1 MVELL
6 PQAVANGLLLGG
18 IYALVALGFSLV
30 WGVMNIINVAH
41 GAFVMLGAYATYF
54 LFTNFGLDPLI
65 GGLGAF
71 AVMFVLGYLLQTF
84 ILNLIVRA
92 PIFNTLI
99 LTFGLNLL
107 IVNLALIAFTGDFRS
122 IVTDYSGDGLQLVG
136 IILPYS
142 RLAALG
148 VALLASFLVFQFMDR
163 TRIGNAIRATRMDL
177 EAAELIGVRPG
188 RIYALTFAIGAG
200 LAGLAGALI
209 VATAPITPVMGLTY
223 TGKAFVVAA
232 LGGLGNMYG
241 ALLGGLVLGL
251 AETVGA
257 IYLGPGLQ
265 DAIGYIVLVAV
276 LILRP
281 QGIAGRA
288 GYA

>member
-18 IYALVALGFSLV
+18 IYALVAIGFSLV

-122 IVTDYSGDGLQLVG
+122 IVTDYSGDGLQVAG

-148 VALLASFLVFQFMDR
+148 LALLASFLVFQFMDR

>member
-1 MVELL
+1 MVELR

-71 AVMFVLGYLLQTF
+71 GVMFVLGYLLQTF

>member
-1 MVELL
+1 MELL

-122 IVTDYSGDGLQLVG
+122 VVTDYSGDGLQLAG
-136 IILPYS
+136 IILPYN

-148 VALLASFLVFQFMDR
+148 VALLASALVFQFMDR

-177 EAAELIGVRPG
+177 EAAELIGVNPG

>member
-18 IYALVALGFSLV
+18 IYALVAIGFSLV

-122 IVTDYSGDGLQLVG
+122 IVTDYSGDGLQLAG

-148 VALLASFLVFQFMDR
+148 VALLASFLVFRFMDR

-209 VATAPITPVMGLTY
+209 IATAPITPVMGLTY

>member
-1 MVELL
+1 MELL
-6 PQAVANGLLLGG
+6 PQAIANGLLLGG

-41 GAFVMLGAYATYF
+41 GAFVMLGAYTTYF
-54 LFTNFGLDPLI
+54 LFAGFGLDPLI

-92 PIFNTLI
+92 PIFSTLI

-107 IVNLALIAFTGDFRS
+107 IVNIALIAFTGDFRS
-122 IVTDYSGDGLQLVG
+122 IVTDYSGDGLQLAGV
-136 IILPYS
+136 ILPYS
-142 RLAALG
+142 RLAALA
-148 VALLASFLVFQFMDR
+148 VVLLASFLVFQFMDR

-177 EAAELIGVRPG
+177 EAAELIGVNPG

-251 AETVGA
+251 TETVGA
-257 IYLGPGLQ
+257 IFLGPGLQ